1 MRKAALKSILIGIVL
16 VANEQFSGTFVLLFG
31 ISRVFQRNGATSP
44 TPEISTIIVGVIQ
57 LIGSASAN
65 LLIDRWGRKPLLIF
79 GTCSVAVGLCV
90 FGIATQLM
98 EHVETSTFVKTI
110 PVIALSWVVFVAN
123 VGVFPLT
130 FVILSEISP
139 ENVSATNLFYINKL
153 TFHAPIGQ
161 RRHFLP
167 LHVLFMDF
175 LVLGLPNANF
185 SD

>member
-1 MRKAALKSILIGIVL
+1 MRKAALKSIVIGIVL
-16 VANEQFSGTFVLLFG
+16 VANEQFSGTFVLLFS

-90 FGIATQLM
+90 FGIVTQLM

-139 ENVSATNLFYINKL
+139 ENVSATNLFYMDKL

-161 RRHFLP
+161 RWHFLP

-175 LVLGLPNANF
+175 LLLGLPNANS